1 MSVTTELIR
10 QAQSGNLEAQNQIV
24 KDNIAYIKKMVAAV
38 PNLNQ
43 NYYDDLIQEGCL
55 GLLKALTKFDTQKK
69 LEFLTYATPWI
80 RKYIS
85 DGLTKMSY
93 HIHLPAQIVISYT
106 KVANYINE
114 YFKRTD
120 DLPTEKDIIEHT
132 GLTVEQVKTVR
143 TFPAVQF
150 YSSTAVNNNDDNEVT
165 VLDNLVSDDNVQE
178 WAVKESLKKD
188 IHNILQTFDERTRYV
203 ITLAYGLEGENPH
216 TYDEIGKSLNLTRQG
231 VEYILKTAKKKIKD
245 TPSMSNLLRT
255 YLTA

>member
-1 MSVTTELIR
+1 MLVTTELIR

-24 KDNIAYIKKMVAAV
+24 LENLAYIKDMVSKYPAV
-38 PNLNQ
+38 NQ
-43 NYYDDLIQEGCL
+43 NYYDDLVQEGCI
-55 GLLKALTKFDTQKK
+55 GLLKAIKKFDTNRKTD
-69 LEFLTYATPWI
+69 FLTYAGHWI
-80 RKYIS
+80 RKYIF
-85 DGLTKMSY
+85 DGLFQSSNVHY
-93 HIHLPAQIVISYT
+93 PAQIILIYT
-106 KVANYINE
+106 KVHNFVTE
-114 YFKRTD
+114 YFKRMD
-120 DLPTEKDIIEHT
+120 DLPSEEEIIERT
-132 GLTVEQVKTVR
+132 GISQEQLKVLKTL
-143 TFPAVQF
+143 PSIQF